1 MKKDLTKKVKQAK
14 NCFAWVMLN
23 DDDGTYICVS
33 KKEVKHLLDTI
44 SVDEIDPSKFV
55 LRECGDLYIN

>member
-14 NCFAWVMLN
+14 NCFAWVN
-23 DDDGTYICVS
+23 VSDDDGTYIYVS

-44 SVDEIDPSKFV
+44 SMDEIDPSKFV

>member
-1 MKKDLTKKVKQAK
+1 MKKDLTKKVK
-14 NCFAWVMLN
+14 
-23 DDDGTYICVS
+23 
-33 KKEVKHLLDTI
+33 HLLDTV